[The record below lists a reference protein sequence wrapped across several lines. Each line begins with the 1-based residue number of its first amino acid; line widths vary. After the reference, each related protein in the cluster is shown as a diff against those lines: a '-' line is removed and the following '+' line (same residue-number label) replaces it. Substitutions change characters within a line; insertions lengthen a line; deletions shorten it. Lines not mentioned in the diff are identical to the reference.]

1 MKIAGCSEVAP
12 RYGALRLLGVVR
24 QAHDDKQKGSRS
36 VRVAPQE
43 RSDTTPRGSL
53 AGRVVHALQGARP
66 VSAAIARLRQS
77 RGLYSLHETIPAARP
92 ALLAALY
99 RALGGQIFV
108 AVPTADAA
116 ERAFTD
122 LLYFLEEDEARSVS
136 LLRSRDEAVGVLESP
151 SEHSAR
157 MALLADLADGKPGII
172 LAPLGALRQYVMPRE
187 LYASSRF
194 TLRTGDEA
202 GWDRILREFYRLGY
216 HRADVVSA
224 AGEYAVRGGIVD
236 VFSPTA
242 DRPARIE
249 FFGEG
254 IESIR
259 PFDLES
265 QRSEGT
271 LESLDIVPWSEIPR
285 DEALRARV
293 LERLDAPENVAAAVR
308 SHLESGAQIP
318 PSWLSLA
325 FDERETVLDYLSQYA
340 TIVLDEPGMLAT
352 IERALDEERSREQ
365 SVLLE
370 ALASDQLSVRSS
382 DVQESLLG
390 EVIAPYPHLSDLTPA
405 IARHRGL
412 TFPGAIE
419 SAQSLEWLPPVVQS
433 FVLETRP
440 AEHFNRQIEMF
451 TQSLRDWTHAGETV
465 VLVTTGAGRT
475 ADIVHAAGLRVG
487 PLDTRADGA
496 LLGVVREPHDD
507 KRGHHDTLMPARSA
521 VLSERSESKG
531 PDNILVDHG
540 SIESGFVIPELRLRV
555 LGDREI
561 YGQPPKRVKIRAVK
575 EGVPVTLAD
584 LRVGDYVVHSVHG
597 IGQYLG
603 LRTET
608 ILGATQDYLDLA
620 YAGTDRM
627 LVPVT
632 QMHQVAKY
640 SAAEGATPRLSR
652 MGGADWART
661 KLRVSESLGKIADG
675 LVALYAERELARGHA
690 CAADTPWQAELE
702 EAFPYQETPDQLKA
716 IVDSKAD
723 MESARPMD
731 RLVCGDVGYGKTEV
745 AIRAAFKAIADKK
758 QVALL
763 VPTTL
768 LAAQHYRT
776 FSSRFA
782 GFPIRIEELSRFKS
796 KKAQREILRELAEG
810 RVDIVIG
817 THRLLQK
824 DIVFADL
831 GLIVVDEEQRFG
843 VMQKERLKQL
853 RASVDV
859 MTLSATPIPRTLHM
873 SLMGVRDLSLI
884 QTAPKN
890 RMSIKTV
897 VVPASDAVVQRAIT
911 AELDRGGQIYYLH
924 NRIESIYAV
933 KNALERLVP
942 RARIAV
948 GHGQMREAEIEPIM
962 QDFIEGKLDVLVATT
977 IIENGIDI
985 PNVNTI
991 VVNDADKFGLAQLY
1005 QLRGRVGRS
1014 NHQAYAYLL
1023 YQAHKSLSE
1032 EAKARLEAIRE
1043 FAHLGSGLQIAMR
1056 DLEIRGAGNLLG
1068 SAQSG
1073 FIASVGF
1080 DTYCQLL
1087 AEAIAERKG
1096 QQAALEEQRE
1106 AVIDVKIDA
1115 YVPNE
1120 YVPQVSQ
1127 KIAIYQQLAKSRT
1140 EMQVEDIAAG
1150 VRDRFGPFPKPLEN
1164 LVELT
1169 KLRAIALKKHVTRV
1183 VVDEKRLTLGVGT
1196 GFALAPSAITR
1207 FAALAQNRFRF
1218 GDGKVMVDLP
1228 ALHGGA
1234 SPEEIWMPLLRELLE
1249 AI

>member
-1 MKIAGCSEVAP
+1 MPVAAQP
-12 RYGALRLLGVVR
+12 
-24 QAHDDKQKGSRS
+24 
-36 VRVAPQE
+36 
-43 RSDTTPRGSL
+43 RSDLPPGPTL
-53 AGRVVHALQGARP
+53 AGRLLHALQAAKP
-66 VSAAIARLRQS
+66 LSAVIDRLRQG
-77 RGLYSLHETIPAARP
+77 RGLYALHETIPAARP

-99 RALGGQIFV
+99 RALGGQVFV
-108 AVPTADAA
+108 VMPTADAA

-157 MALLADLADGKPGII
+157 MAMLAELADGKPGII
-172 LAPLGALRQYVMPRE
+172 LAPLGGLRQYVMPR
-187 LYASSRF
+187 ARFMQSRF
-194 TLRTGDEA
+194 TLRAGGEA
-202 GWDRILREFYRLGY
+202 GWDRTLRELYHLGY
-216 HRADVVSA
+216 RRCDVVSA

-236 VFSPTA
+236 VFPPTA

-249 FFGEG
+249 FFGDAVET
-254 IESIR
+254 IR

-271 LESLDIVPWSEIPR
+271 LPQIEIVPWSEIPR
-285 DEALRARV
+285 DETLRARV
-293 LERLDAPENVAAAVR
+293 LEGLEAPENVERAVR
-308 SHLESGAQIP
+308 SHLESGAEIP
-318 PSWLSLA
+318 PAWLSLA
-325 FDERETVLDYLSQYA
+325 FDERETVLDYLSEHA
-340 TIVLDEPGMLAT
+340 TLVLDEPGMLAT
-352 IERALDEERSREQ
+352 LERALDEERSREQ

-370 ALASDQLSVRSS
+370 ALSAGELSVRSA

-390 EVIAPYPHLSDLTPA
+390 EVVAPYPRLRDLAPA
-405 IARHRGL
+405 FGRMRGL
-412 TFPGAIE
+412 AFPGGIE
-419 SAQSLEWLPPVVQS
+419 SAQSLEWLPQAVQS

-451 TQSLRDWTHAGETV
+451 TQSLRDWTQAGETV
-465 VLVTTGAGRT
+465 ALITTGAART
-475 ADIVHAAGLRVG
+475 NDIVHAALG
-487 PLDTRADGA
+487 TR
-496 LLGVVREPHDD
+496 
-507 KRGHHDTLMPARSA
+507 
-521 VLSERSESKG
+521 
-531 PDNILVDHG
+531 PDAIVVDHG
-540 SIESGFVIPELRLRV
+540 SIESGFAVPELRLRV

-675 LVALYAERELARGHA
+675 LVALYAEREMARGHA
-690 CAADTPWQAELE
+690 FAPDTPWQAELE
-702 EAFPYQETPDQLKA
+702 EAFPYEETPDQRKA
-716 IVDSKAD
+716 IDESKAD

-745 AIRAAFKAIADKK
+745 AIRTAFKAIADKK

-776 FSSRFA
+776 FASRFA

-810 RVDIVIG
+810 RIDIVIG

-824 DIVFADL
+824 DVVFADL
-831 GLIVVDEEQRFG
+831 GLIIVDEEQRFG

-948 GHGQMREAEIEPIM
+948 GHGQMTEAEIEPVM
-962 QDFIEGKLDVLVATT
+962 QAFIEGDIDVLVATT

-991 VVNDADKFGLAQLY
+991 IVNDADKFGLAQLY

-1023 YQAHKSLSE
+1023 YQAHKSLSP

-1068 SAQSG
+1068 AAQSG

-1096 QQAALEEQRE
+1096 EQAALEEQRE

-1115 YVPNE
+1115 YVPND

-1140 EMQVEDIAAG
+1140 QAQVEEVAAG

-1169 KLRAIALKKHVTRV
+1169 KLRAIALQKHVTRV
-1183 VVDEKRLTLGVGT
+1183 IVDEKRLTLGVGS
-1196 GFALAPSAITR
+1196 GFALAPTAVSR
-1207 FAALAQNRFRF
+1207 FAKLTGNRYRF
-1218 GDGKVMVDLP
+1218 GDGKVLVELP
-1228 ALHGGA
+1228 ALRGGA
-1234 SPEEIWMPLLRELLE
+1234 SPEAIWMPLLRDLLE

>member
-1 MKIAGCSEVAP
+1 MTTLSDIVPAKNLAP
-12 RYGALRLLGVVR
+12 G
-24 QAHDDKQKGSRS
+24 
-36 VRVAPQE
+36 E
-43 RSDTTPRGSL
+43 TL
-53 AGRVVHALQGARP
+53 AGRLLHALQRAKPLAGL
-66 VSAAIARLRQS
+66 IERLRQG
-77 RGLYSLHETIPAARP
+77 RGFYALHETIPAARP

-99 RALGGQIFV
+99 RALGGQLFV
-108 AVPTADAA
+108 VMPTADAA

-157 MALLADLADGKPGII
+157 MATLAELADGKPGIL
-172 LAPLGALRQYVMPRE
+172 LAPLGALRQYVMPR
-187 LYASSRF
+187 ASFAASRF
-194 TLRTGDEA
+194 TLRAGGEA
-202 GWDRILREFYRLGY
+202 GWDRTLRELYRLGY
-216 HRADVVSA
+216 RRSDVVSA

-236 VFSPTA
+236 LFPPTA
-242 DRPARIE
+242 DRPARVE
-249 FFGEG
+249 FFGDAVET
-254 IESIR
+254 IR
-259 PFDLES
+259 PFELES
-265 QRSEGT
+265 QRSEGALAQ
-271 LESLDIVPWSEIPR
+271 LEIVPWSEIPR
-285 DEALRARV
+285 DETLRARV
-293 LERLDAPENVAAAVR
+293 LERLDAPENVARAVR
-308 SHLESGAQIP
+308 AHLESGAEIP
-318 PSWLSLA
+318 PAWLSLA
-325 FDERETVLDYLSQYA
+325 FDERETVLDYLSAHA
-340 TIVLDEPGMLAT
+340 TLVLDEPGMLAT
-352 IERALDEERSREQ
+352 LERALDEERSREQ

-370 ALASDQLSVRSS
+370 ALASDQLSVRSA

-390 EVIAPYPHLSDLTPA
+390 EVTAPYPRLRDLSQSLARTP
-405 IARHRGL
+405 GL

-419 SAQSLEWLPPVVQS
+419 SAQSLEWLPNVVQS

-440 AEHFNRQIEMF
+440 AEHFNRQMTMF
-451 TQSLRDWTHAGETV
+451 TQALRDWTQAGETIA
-465 VLVTTGAGRT
+465 LVTTGAART
-475 ADIVHAAGLRVG
+475 NDIIHAALG
-487 PLDTRADGA
+487 PRAEGA
-496 LLGVVREPHDD
+496 LLGRPSTGTLTRAAQDD
-507 KRGHHDTLMPARSA
+507 NTYHHDIA
-521 VLSERSESKG
+521 VG
-531 PDNILVDHG
+531 HG
-540 SIESGFVIPELRLRV
+540 SIESGFVIPELRLHV

-584 LRVGDYVVHSVHG
+584 LRVGDYVVHNVHG

-632 QMHQVAKY
+632 QMHQIAKY

-675 LVALYAERELARGHA
+675 LVALYAEREMARGHA
-690 CAADTPWQAELE
+690 FAPDTPWQGELE
-702 EAFPYQETPDQLKA
+702 EAFPYEETPDQRKA
-716 IVDSKAD
+716 IDESKAD

-776 FSSRFA
+776 FASRFA

-796 KKAQREILRELAEG
+796 KKAQRETLRELAEG

-824 DIVFADL
+824 DVVFADL
-831 GLIVVDEEQRFG
+831 GLIIVDEEQRFG

-933 KNALERLVP
+933 KSALERLVP

-948 GHGQMREAEIEPIM
+948 GHGQMTEAEIEPVM
-962 QDFIEGKLDVLVATT
+962 QAFIEGDIDVLVATT

-1023 YQAHKSLSE
+1023 YQAHKSLSP

-1068 SAQSG
+1068 AAQSG

-1096 QQAALEEQRE
+1096 EQATLEEQRE

-1115 YVPNE
+1115 YVPND

-1127 KIAIYQQLAKSRT
+1127 KIAIYQQLARSRT
-1140 EMQVEDIAAG
+1140 QAQVEEVAAG

-1169 KLRAIALKKHVTRV
+1169 KLRAIALQKHVTRV
-1183 VVDEKRLTLGVGT
+1183 IVDEKRLTLGAGSS
-1196 GFALAPSAITR
+1196 FALAPSAIAR
-1207 FAALAQNRFRF
+1207 FGELTGNRYRF
-1218 GDGKVMVDLP
+1218 GDGKVLVELP
-1228 ALHGGA
+1228 ALRDGA
-1234 SPEEIWMPLLRELLE
+1234 SPETIWMPLLRALLE

>member
-1 MKIAGCSEVAP
+1 LQLRTERARRGRSGSKNDCGKQDGPFARRETISAKAGLEHALAP
-12 RYGALRLLGVVR
+12 RPA
-24 QAHDDKQKGSRS
+24 QDDTNKQRPGS
-36 VRVAPQE
+36 VPVAAQTRNDLPPGQ
-43 RSDTTPRGSL
+43 TL
-53 AGRVVHALQGARP
+53 AGRLVHALQDAKP
-66 VSAAIARLRQS
+66 VAGIIERLRQG
-77 RGLYSLHETIPAARP
+77 RGLYALHETIPAARP

-99 RALGGQIFV
+99 RALGGQLFV
-108 AVPTADAA
+108 AMPTSDAA
-116 ERAFTD
+116 ERVFTD
-122 LLYFLEEDEARSVS
+122 LLYFLEEDEARSVA
-136 LLRSRDEAVGVLESP
+136 LLRSRDEAVGALESP

-157 MALLADLADGKPGII
+157 MALLADLADAKPGII
-172 LAPLGALRQYVMPRE
+172 LAPLGALRQYVIPRE
-187 LYASSRF
+187 RFARSRF
-194 TLRTGDEA
+194 TLRVNEDA
-202 GWDRILREFYRLGY
+202 GWDRTLQRLYDLGY
-216 HRADVVSA
+216 RRCDVVSA

-236 VFSPTA
+236 VFAPTA

-249 FFGEG
+249 FFGDAV
-254 IESIR
+254 ESIR
-259 PFDLES
+259 PFELES
-265 QRSEGT
+265 QRSEGALQS
-271 LESLDIVPWSEIPR
+271 LEIVPWSEIPR
-285 DEALRARV
+285 EDSLRARI
-293 LERLDAPENVAAAVR
+293 LERLDVPENVSRAARA
-308 SHLESGAQIP
+308 HLESGSDIP
-318 PSWLSLA
+318 EAWLSLA
-325 FDERETVLDYLSQYA
+325 FDERETVLDYLSEHA

-352 IERALDEERSREQ
+352 VERALDEERSREH

-370 ALASDQLSVRSS
+370 AMASGQLSVRAS
-382 DVQESLLG
+382 DIEESLLA
-390 EVIAPYPHLSDLTPA
+390 EVTAPFPHLRDLAPA
-405 IARHRGL
+405 LARHRAL
-412 TFPGAIE
+412 AFPGAIE
-419 SAQSLEWLPPVVQS
+419 SADLLNWLPRTIES

-440 AEHFNRQIEMF
+440 AEHFNRQIELF
-451 TQSLRDWTHAGETV
+451 TQALRDWTHAGETI
-465 VLVTTGAGRT
+465 VLVTSGAART
-475 ADIVHAAGLRVG
+475 ADIVRAAGFGVG
-487 PLDTRADGA
+487 PPDTALRADS
-496 LLGVVREPHDD
+496 GVVRQA
-507 KRGHHDTLMPARSA
+507 HHDT
-521 VLSERSESKG
+521 VV
-531 PDNILVDHG
+531 IDHG
-540 SIESGFVIPELRLRV
+540 SIECGFAIPELRLRV

-561 YGQPPKRVKIRAVK
+561 YGQPPKRVKMRAVK

-597 IGQYLG
+597 IGQYFG

-608 ILGATQDYLDLA
+608 ILGATQDYLDLR

-632 QMHQVAKY
+632 QMHQIAKY

-675 LVALYAERELARGHA
+675 LVQLYAEREMARGHA
-690 CAADTPWQAELE
+690 FAPDTPWQSELE
-702 EAFPYQETPDQLKA
+702 EAFPYDETPDQLKA

-723 MESARPMD
+723 MESERPMD

-758 QVALL
+758 QVGLL

-776 FSSRFA
+776 FAGRFA

-796 KKAQREILRELAEG
+796 KKAQQEILRELAQG

-824 DIVFADL
+824 DVVFADL
-831 GLIVVDEEQRFG
+831 GLIIVDEEQRFG

-948 GHGQMREAEIEPIM
+948 GHGQMKEAEIAPIM
-962 QDFIEGKLDVLVATT
+962 QAFIEGQIDVLIATT

-991 VVNDADKFGLAQLY
+991 IVNDADKFGLAQLY

-1023 YQAHKSLSE
+1023 YQAHKALSE

-1096 QQAALEEQRE
+1096 QQAELQEQRE

-1115 YVPNE
+1115 YVPND

-1140 EMQVEDIAAG
+1140 QAQVEEVAAG
-1150 VRDRFGPFPKPLEN
+1150 VRDRFGPFPRPLEN

-1169 KLRAIALKKHVTRV
+1169 KLRAIALHKHVTRV
-1183 VVDEKRLTLGVGT
+1183 VVDEKRLTLGVGS
-1196 GFALAPSAITR
+1196 GFTLAPGAVSR
-1207 FAALAQNRFRF
+1207 FQALTKNRFRF
-1218 GDGKVMVDLP
+1218 GEGKVVVDLP
-1228 ALHGGA
+1228 PLRGGA
-1234 SPEEIWMPLLRELLE
+1234 STEEIWMPLLRELLE

>member
-1 MKIAGCSEVAP
+1 MTTIGAP
-12 RYGALRLLGVVR
+12 TLLT
-24 QAHDDKQKGSRS
+24 
-36 VRVAPQE
+36 
-43 RSDTTPRGSL
+43 TTPGQTL
-53 AGRVVHALQGARP
+53 AGRLVHALQGAKP
-66 VSAAIARLRQS
+66 VAGVIERLRRG
-77 RGLYSLHETIPAARP
+77 RGLYALHETIPAARP

-99 RALGGQIFV
+99 RALGGQLFV
-108 AVPTADAA
+108 AMPTADAA

-136 LLRSRDEAVGVLESP
+136 LLRSRDEGVGVLESP

-157 MALLADLADGKPGII
+157 MAMLAELADGKPGII
-172 LAPLGALRQYVMPRE
+172 LAPLGALRQYVMPRA
-187 LYASSRF
+187 LFMKSRF
-194 TLRTGDEA
+194 TLRTGGEA
-202 GWDRILREFYRLGY
+202 GWDRTLHELFRLGY
-216 HRADVVSA
+216 RRCDVVSA

-236 VFSPTA
+236 MFPPTA
-242 DRPARIE
+242 NRAVRIE
-249 FFGEG
+249 FFGDTVET
-254 IESIR
+254 IR
-259 PFDLES
+259 PFELES

-271 LESLDIVPWSEIPR
+271 LEEIEIVPWSEIPR
-285 DEALRARV
+285 DEPLRERV
-293 LERLDAPENVAAAVR
+293 LERLDAPENVARAVR
-308 SHLESGAQIP
+308 SHLESGAEIP

-325 FDERETVLDYLSQYA
+325 FDQRETVLDYLSEHA
-340 TIVLDEPGMLAT
+340 TIVFDEPGMLAT
-352 IERALDEERSREQ
+352 LERALDDERSREQ

-370 ALASDQLSVRSS
+370 ALASDQLSVRSA
-382 DVQESLLG
+382 DVQESLLA
-390 EVIAPYPHLSDLTPA
+390 EVIAPYPRLRDLAPA
-405 IARHRGL
+405 FARTRGV
-412 TFPGAIE
+412 TFPGGIE
-419 SAQSLEWLPPVVQS
+419 SAQSLEWLPHVVQS

-440 AEHFNRQIEMF
+440 AEHFNRQITMF
-451 TQSLRDWTHAGETV
+451 TESLRDWTQAGETV
-465 VLVTTGAGRT
+465 ALVTTGAART
-475 ADIVHAAGLRVG
+475 GDIVHAAGIVG
-487 PLDTRADGA
+487 
-496 LLGVVREPHDD
+496 VQ
-507 KRGHHDTLMPARSA
+507 
-521 VLSERSESKG
+521 
-531 PDNILVDHG
+531 IDHG
-540 SIESGFVIPELRLRV
+540 SIESGFVVPELRLRV

-584 LRVGDYVVHSVHG
+584 LRVGDYVVHNVHG

-675 LVALYAERELARGHA
+675 LVALYAEREMARGHA
-690 CAADTPWQAELE
+690 FAPDTPWQAELE
-702 EAFPYQETPDQLKA
+702 EAFPYEETPDQRKA
-716 IVDSKAD
+716 IDESKAD

-776 FSSRFA
+776 FASRFA

-824 DIVFADL
+824 DVVFADL

-843 VMQKERLKQL
+843 VMQKERLKHL

-911 AELDRGGQIYYLH
+911 AELDRGGQVYYLH

-942 RARIAV
+942 RARIAI
-948 GHGQMREAEIEPIM
+948 GHGQMTEAEIEPVM
-962 QDFIEGKLDVLVATT
+962 RAFIEGQLDVLVATT

-1023 YQAHKSLSE
+1023 YQAHKSLSP

-1068 SAQSG
+1068 AAQSG

-1087 AEAIAERKG
+1087 AEAIAQRKG
-1096 QQAALEEQRE
+1096 EQAALEERRE

-1115 YVPNE
+1115 YVPND

-1127 KIAIYQQLAKSRT
+1127 KVAIYQQLARSRT
-1140 EMQVEDIAAG
+1140 QAQVEEIAAG

-1169 KLRAIALKKHVTRV
+1169 KLRAIALQKHVTRV
-1183 VVDEKRLTLGVGT
+1183 IVDEKRLTLGVGSS
-1196 GFALAPSAITR
+1196 FALAPSAIAR
-1207 FAALAQNRFRF
+1207 FGSLTGNRFRF
-1218 GDGKVMVDLP
+1218 GDGKVLVELP
-1228 ALHGGA
+1228 LQAN
-1234 SPEEIWMPLLRELLE
+1234 WMPLLRDLLE